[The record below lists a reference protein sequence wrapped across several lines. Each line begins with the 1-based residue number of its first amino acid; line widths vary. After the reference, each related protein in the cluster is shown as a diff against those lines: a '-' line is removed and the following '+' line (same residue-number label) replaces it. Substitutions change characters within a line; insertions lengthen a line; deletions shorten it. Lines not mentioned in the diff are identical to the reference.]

1 VELRRGFRPRWSV
14 LFAIGLLFA
23 MPVAALPPLHKGA
36 GTPVAALYTDPQ
48 PFVAALSAAPQGRGE
63 FLGVTGAIVPH
74 HLLAID
80 VIARVF
86 QSIRSNRYRTVF
98 VLFPDHFARARTPVA
113 TTPRPF
119 QTPLG
124 LVETD
129 SALATQ
135 LIDDHLVGEAPG
147 LFEAEHGVHAI
158 LPFIARVFPGVRVV
172 PLALRIDMTGDQI
185 SALIDRLRPL
195 TGPGTLTLLSSD
207 FSHYLPH
214 EVAIRRDQEVLNLL
228 AAKDYG
234 ALAGLRQPDHI
245 DSLAGLR
252 VQVAV
257 QDRQGSELVVI
268 ENKNAQQYTAERMA
282 RTTSYV
288 GAVFVQGLELKEN
301 RGRPTASLC
310 FGGDVFTGRNLR
322 SLVADPRVRDAIA
335 GYLRDAIGNCPLV
348 VNFEGVQ
355 TKEPVVGA
363 PPLRLW
369 ADADDTLDLFKRS
382 GVVALSLANNHSTD
396 LGEPAYREM
405 ARGLREA
412 GMQVIEHGKLT
423 DLGRARVLGLT
434 EVTRRQGEQVEAI
447 SEADFDALRQGATKP
462 PLLAFLHWGRE
473 FESFAREPQTALAR
487 RLGALGVAG
496 IIGSHPHCAADDL
509 SVLNGGA
516 TLVAYSLGNLL
527 FDQFGPKASG
537 ALLEVY
543 LFDQGTFFM
552 RRVGIPNLYGLISDK
567 PREPAAPSTIAPSA
581 PPPLR
586 PLTFPIIKRLRK
598 S

>member
-1 VELRRGFRPRWSV
+1 
-14 LFAIGLLFA
+14 LLLA
-23 MPVAALPPLHKGA
+23 KPVAALTTRHDGSDAPI
-36 GTPVAALYTDPQ
+36 AALYTDAQ
-48 PFVAALSAAPQGRGE
+48 PYVAAMTASQRLPAE
-63 FLGVTGAIVPH
+63 FFGVTGAIVPH

-86 QSIRSNRYRTVF
+86 QSIQSNRYRTVF
-98 VLFPDHFARARTPVA
+98 VLFPDHFSRARTPVA

-119 QTPLG
+119 QTPFG

-135 LIDDHLVGEAPG
+135 LIDDHLVAEAPG

-322 SLVADPRVRDAIA
+322 SLVTDPRIRDAIA
-335 GYLRDAIGNCPLV
+335 GYLRDAVGNCPLV
-348 VNFEGVQ
+348 VNYEGVQ
-355 TKEPVVGA
+355 TTAPVVGA
-363 PPLRLW
+363 PHLRLW
-369 ADADDTLDLFKRS
+369 ADAEDTLNLFKRI
-382 GVVALSLANNHSTD
+382 GVVALSLANNHSND
-396 LGEPAYREM
+396 LGEPAYQEM

-412 GMQVIEHGKLT
+412 GFQVIEHGTLT

-434 EVTRRQGEQVEAI
+434 EVTRREGEQVQAI
-447 SEADFDALRQGATKP
+447 TDADFGVLRHGATKP
-462 PLLAFLHWGRE
+462 PLLAFLHWGQE
-473 FESFAREPQTALAR
+473 FEAFAREPQTALAR
-487 RLGALGVAG
+487 RLSALGVAG
-496 IIGSHPHCAADDL
+496 IIGSHPHCATADL
-509 SVLNGGA
+509 SVMNGGK

-552 RRVGIPNLYGLISDK
+552 RRVGIHNLYEVISSK
-567 PREPAAPSTIAPSA
+567 PMEPVATPSLIAPPD

-586 PLTFPIIKRLRK
+586 PLRFPTIKHLRK
-598 S
+598 TSCREPLHLF